1 MEDLSAGIGSFL
13 QLPALFQ
20 ESHHGRLLGS
30 WNLGADPCVQLDPPI
45 RHSTSAG
52 RTDLRLR
59 QLRPG
64 LGLRSLDGVE
74 QDPTAADRRSDPPK
88 DRWNRRVSRTPW
100 WSIFGRPAAN
110 KVRGRSSLDVLDV
123 LDPRFGPRSRRRRS
137 SLSASRSRRDT

>member
-74 QDPTAADRRSDPPK
+74 QDPTAADRRSDPPQ
-88 DRWNRRVSRTPW
+88 
-100 WSIFGRPAAN
+100 RP
-110 KVRGRSSLDVLDV
+110 VESEGVPHSVVVHFR
-123 LDPRFGPRSRRRRS
+123 
-137 SLSASRSRRDT
+137 ASRGQ